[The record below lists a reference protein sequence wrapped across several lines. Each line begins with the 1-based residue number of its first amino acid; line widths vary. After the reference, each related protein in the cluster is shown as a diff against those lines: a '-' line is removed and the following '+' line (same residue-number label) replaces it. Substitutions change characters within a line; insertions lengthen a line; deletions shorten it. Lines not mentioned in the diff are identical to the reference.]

1 MQDDTML
8 GMSLSPPPR
17 PVILDLDPGHDDA
30 VNILLALSSPELEV
44 LGLCTVFG
52 NVGLERTTRNALITR
67 ELIRADV
74 PVYAGADR
82 PLALAYVGWRVL
94 RPFFVKETGCG
105 KGCGCAPEPVSLAKK
120 AVQAFQR
127 QR

>member
-1 MQDDTML
+1 MQTFL
-8 GMSLSPPPR
+8 
-17 PVILDLDPGHDDA
+17 IF
-30 VNILLALSSPELEV
+30 AL
-44 LGLCTVFG
+44 F
-52 NVGLERTTRNALITR
+52 A
-67 ELIRADV
+67 A
-74 PVYAGADR
+74 
-82 PLALAYVGWRVL
+82 ALAYVGWRVL